1 MEKIIFTIYLY
12 YKIILCNIASMSN
25 TKKSFKV
32 RSSFTLDS
40 DALENIREQ
49 AEALGL
55 SASYVVNRAFKP
67 KATNVK
73 KVQVHR

>member
-1 MEKIIFTIYLY
+1 
-12 YKIILCNIASMSN
+12 MSN
-25 TKKSFKV
+25 TQKAFKV

-67 KATNVK
+67 KTSNVK
-73 KVQVHR
+73 KVQVRR

>member
-12 YKIILCNIASMSN
+12 YSIILYNIVPMSN
-25 TKKSFKV
+25 TKKAYKV

-55 SASYVVNRAFKP
+55 SASYVVNKAFKP
-67 KATNVK
+67 KANNVK
-73 KVQVHR
+73 KSKV